1 MLNLIFGYLLLV
13 IIAPFWL
20 LGGIMVLF
28 SHPDDNKDRH
38 PWNIIPL
45 RLGVQGLL
53 LPFIVIIVPLMC
65 VTFPIWYYGGEL
77 MEEAFKGHKVLF
89 IDKYW

>member
-1 MLNLIFGYLLLV
+1 MINLIFGYFLLV
-13 IIAPFWL
+13 IIAPFFL

-28 SHPDDNKDRH
+28 SYPDDNKATH
-38 PWNIIPL
+38 PWDIIPL

-53 LPFIVIIVPLMC
+53 LPLLVVVVPVMAI
-65 VTFPIWYYGGEL
+65 TYPIWFYGGEL
-77 MEEAFKGHKVLF
+77 MEEAFKGHKVLL